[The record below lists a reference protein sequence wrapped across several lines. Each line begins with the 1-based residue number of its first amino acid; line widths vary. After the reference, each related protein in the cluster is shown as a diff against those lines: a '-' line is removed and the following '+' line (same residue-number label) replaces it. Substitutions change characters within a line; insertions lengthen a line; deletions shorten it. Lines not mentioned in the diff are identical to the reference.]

1 MKIPA
6 ILILDDEI
14 LASSY
19 MEELIEEVKEKNT
32 FFSNFNTYT
41 SNTFNDFFEKVK
53 LYLPEIIFLDIE
65 MPKKNGLDVAK
76 EIRENYEQL
85 GYTDFQFPIIVFST
99 AFDNYGY
106 QAFSVDAFDYIL
118 KPVDNDKLLYIFS
131 KIETQ
136 HFSKLKHFIDSIKV
150 PQSGIEIDLPLKD
163 VLYFKSDMKY
173 TTVVT
178 EKKEYLINKTLL
190 LLEEKYSNFIKIHRA
205 YLVNPLYI
213 QKFYKKENHWFLS
226 LKHHES
232 HLPVSRRQKQ
242 EIEKKINQIGFLD

>member
-1 MKIPA
+1 MKTPA
-6 ILILDDEI
+6 ILILDDED

-19 MEELIEEVKEKNT
+19 MEELIEEVKHKNT

-41 SNTFNDFFEKVK
+41 SNTITDFFDK
-53 LYLPEIIFLDIE
+53 LRKYIPEIIILDIE
-65 MPKKNGLDVAK
+65 MPKKNGLEVAK
-76 EIRENYEQL
+76 EIRENFQSL
-85 GYTDFQFPIIVFST
+85 GYEDFQFPIIIFST

-118 KPVDNDKLLYIFS
+118 KPVDNEKLLNIFT
-131 KIETQ
+131 KIEVQ
-136 HFSKLKHFIDSIKV
+136 HFSKLKHLIDSIKV
-150 PQSGIEIDLPLKD
+150 PQSGIEIDLPLKE

-190 LLEEKYSNFIKIHRA
+190 LLEEKYPNFIKIHRA
-205 YLVNPLYI
+205 YLVNPIYI

-226 LKHHES
+226 LKNHEQ

-242 EIEKKINQIGFLD
+242 EIEKKINQIGLFD

>member
-1 MKIPA
+1 MKVPA
-6 ILILDDEI
+6 ILILDDEN

-19 MEELIEEVKEKNT
+19 MEELIEEVKQKKP
-32 FFSNFNTYT
+32 FFSNFNTYS
-41 SNTFNDFFEKVK
+41 SNTINDFFDK
-53 LYLPEIIFLDIE
+53 LKKYLPEIIILDIE
-65 MPKKNGLDVAK
+65 MPKKNGLEVAK
-76 EIRENYEQL
+76 EIRENFESL
-85 GYTDFQFPIIVFST
+85 GYNDFQFPIIIFST

-118 KPVDNDKLLYIFS
+118 KPVDNERLLHIFA

-150 PQSGIEIDLPLKD
+150 PQAGIEIDLPLKD

-178 EKKEYLINKTLL
+178 EKKEFLINKTLL
-190 LLEEKYSNFIKIHRA
+190 LLEEKHPNFIKIHRA

-226 LKHHES
+226 LKNHEQ

-242 EIEKKINQIGFLD
+242 EIEKKVNQIGLFD

>member
-1 MKIPA
+1 MKTPA
-6 ILILDDEI
+6 ILILDDEY

-19 MEELIEEVKEKNT
+19 MEELINEVKEKNS
-32 FFSNFNTYT
+32 FFSNFDTYT
-41 SNTFNDFFEKVK
+41 TNTISDFFDKVK
-53 LYLPEIIFLDIE
+53 RYVPEIIFLDIE
-65 MPKKNGLDVAK
+65 MPKKNGLDIAK
-76 EIRENYEQL
+76 EIRLNYESF
-85 GYTDFQFPIIVFST
+85 GYSDFQFPIIVFST

-118 KPVDNDKLLYIFS
+118 KPVDIEKLIHVFS

-136 HFSKLKHFIDSIKV
+136 HFSKLKHFIDIIKV
-150 PQSGIEIDLPLKD
+150 PQAGIEIDLPVKE

-178 EKKEYLINKTLL
+178 EKREYLINKTLL
-190 LLEEKYSNFIKIHRA
+190 LLEEKYSNFVKIHRA

-213 QKFYKKENHWFLS
+213 QKFYKKQNHWFLS
-226 LKHHES
+226 LKNHEP

-242 EIEKKINQIGFLD
+242 EIENKINKIGFMD